1 LIKNSLPR
9 GAKYA
14 LMLVALTQAM
24 SLLDRQIL
32 AILAPAI
39 KSDLRIGDAE
49 MGLLF
54 GTVFALFYAL
64 FSLPLGRLADGWT
77 RTKLLSVCIVF
88 WSGATAL
95 AGVASSFSM
104 LAISRLGVGIGEA
117 AAQPAGYSLVYDY
130 WPKHR
135 RGFVMAVMA
144 SAVAL
149 GIGGS
154 LILGGVAA
162 GWWDQAWGLSPGKS
176 AMAPFGLKGWQFA
189 FLVASVPGFFLA
201 VCLWFLGEPERG
213 ALDGIP
219 TPVDPHPFRAS
230 AQVLGSVLPG
240 FNWVSLRRF
249 KVPGSIW
256 RDNLIWL
263 SAIVIAMAGL
273 IMLTSSFSPRPALDF
288 GAISVNPHALQWV
301 VIGFGLF
308 VLVNFMQ
315 NVKVTD
321 AQAHRVITQSPTLIM
336 AFAVGS
342 LQSIVNYGMMAFNP
356 SFLMKQYSLSMG
368 EAAWQF
374 GLVAASMG
382 IIGPLIWGPLSD
394 KLNNRFPGAGRAW
407 VGLFAMAVSPI
418 LSFWVYYAPEAGSFY
433 LRFVIYSLI
442 LTGWMPPLYAI
453 MYDQVLPRM
462 RGITTSIYLLFMT
475 IIGLG
480 IGPYLVGMI
489 SDATGDLRM
498 AMLCVNAAAVPI
510 VVLMLLIANRA
521 QRDEANLLDRAVE
534 RKAVGQDLASGP
546 M

>member
-1 LIKNSLPR
+1 LSSTPLPK

-14 LMLVALTQAM
+14 LALVALTQAM

-39 KSDLRIGDAE
+39 KADLKIGDAE

-77 RTKLLSVCIVF
+77 RTKLLSICVVF
-88 WSGATAL
+88 WSASTAL
-95 AGVASSFSM
+95 AGFASSFGM
-104 LAISRLGVGIGEA
+104 LALSRLGVGIGEA
-117 AAQPAGYSLVYDY
+117 AAQPAGYSLAYDY

-162 GWWDQAWGLSPGKS
+162 GWWDQTWGLSPDKS

-189 FLVASVPGFFLA
+189 FLVASTPGFLLA
-201 VCLWFLGEPERG
+201 AFLWFLHEPERG

-219 TPVDPHPFRAS
+219 TPADPHPFRAS

-240 FNWVSLRRF
+240 FNWISLSRF
-249 KVPGSIW
+249 KVTGRIW
-256 RDNLIWL
+256 RDNLLWL
-263 SAIVIAMAGL
+263 VGIVAAMVA
-273 IMLTSSFSPRPALDF
+273 MVMVTSQFSPRPDLDF
-288 GAISVNPHALQWV
+288 GAVSISPHMLQWA

-315 NVKVTD
+315 NMKVTD
-321 AQAHRVITQSPTLIM
+321 AQAHQVITRSPTLIM

-342 LQSIVNYGMMAFNP
+342 LQSIINYGMMAFNP

-368 EAAWQF
+368 EAALQF

-394 KLNNRFPGAGRAW
+394 RLNLRFPGAGRAW

-418 LSFWVYYAPEAGSFY
+418 MSFWVYYAPGAGSFY
-433 LRFVIYSLI
+433 LRFIIYSLI

-462 RGITTSIYLLFMT
+462 RGITTSVYLLAMT

-489 SDATGDLRM
+489 SDATGDLRA
-498 AMLCVNAAAVPI
+498 AMLCVNAAAIPI
-510 VVLMLLIANRA
+510 AVLMLLIAKRA
-521 QRDEANLLDRAVE
+521 QKDEAGLMARADQPE
-534 RKAVGQDLASGP
+534 CETLAE
-546 M
+546 

>member
-1 LIKNSLPR
+1 VVPALISTPLPK

-14 LMLVALTQAM
+14 LALVALTQAM

-39 KSDLRIGDAE
+39 KADLKIGDAE

-77 RTKLLSVCIVF
+77 RTKLLSICVVF
-88 WSGATAL
+88 WSASTAL
-95 AGVASSFSM
+95 AGFASSFGV
-104 LAISRLGVGIGEA
+104 LALSRLGVGIGEA
-117 AAQPAGYSLVYDY
+117 AAQPAGYSLAYDY

-162 GWWDQAWGLSPGKS
+162 GWWDKAYPGS
-176 AMAPFGLKGWQFA
+176 ALRGWQFA
-189 FLVASVPGFFLA
+189 FLVASTPGFLLA
-201 VCLWFLGEPERG
+201 AFLWFLAEPERG

-240 FNWVSLRRF
+240 FNWFSLSRF
-249 KVPGSIW
+249 KVGGYIW
-256 RDNLIWL
+256 RDNMLWL
-263 SAIVIAMAGL
+263 GGIVTAMVAMV
-273 IMLTSSFSPRPALDF
+273 MLTTNFSPRPDLDF
-288 GAISVNPHALQWV
+288 GAITISPHVLQWT

-315 NVKVTD
+315 NMKVTD
-321 AQAHRVITQSPTLIM
+321 EQAHRVITGSPTLMM
-336 AFAVGS
+336 AFGVGS
-342 LQSIVNYGMMAFNP
+342 LQSVINYGMMAFNP

-368 EAAWQF
+368 EAALQF

-394 KLNNRFPGAGRAW
+394 RLNLRFPGAGRAW

-418 LSFWVYYAPEAGSFY
+418 MSFWVYYAPDATSFY
-433 LRFVIYSLI
+433 LRFILYSLI

-462 RGITTSIYLLFMT
+462 RGITTSVYLLSMT

-489 SDATGDLRM
+489 SDATGDLRT

-510 VVLMLLIANRA
+510 VVLMLLIAKRA
-521 QRDEANLLDRAVE
+521 QKDEAGLLVRADE
-534 RKAVGQDLASGP
+534 RV
-546 M
+546 